1 MDVRSEVSPVAMP
14 VAESAL
20 TPQSAEAEEQDAS
33 SPSAPARSRLLP
45 RTVAALCRRE
55 AKKFVRDRSRLFGAL
70 AQPLAFWLLLGLGFQ
85 GTFQMPGGAGTGYLE
100 FLFPGIVALM
110 VLFTAIFSTI
120 SVVDER
126 REGFLQAAL
135 VAPVPRLGLALGNA
149 TGGTLLAGA
158 QAVLFLAAA
167 PLVGLP
173 VSLAGLAFAL
183 GVCLLAGLGF
193 TALGFA
199 IAWQMESTRGYH
211 AVMNVLLLPL
221 WILSGAPFPA
231 EGAAPVLRWVV
242 YANPVSYAVSG
253 LRQGLYGFGPA
264 TPGALATPGVC
275 LLVTAAFAGAMLLLA
290 ARQARRPLF

>member
-1 MDVRSEVSPVAMP
+1 MP
-14 VAESAL
+14 VAQRTRESGNTGERKQNPLASTSPRSLAL
-20 TPQSAEAEEQDAS
+20 TP
-33 SPSAPARSRLLP
+33 LP
-45 RTVAALCRRE
+45 RTVFALCRRE
-55 AKKFVRDRSRLFGAL
+55 AKKFMRDRSRLFGAL
-70 AQPLAFWLLLGLGFQ
+70 AQPVGFWLLLGLGFQ
-85 GTFQMPGGAGTGYLE
+85 GAFQMPGGPTGADTSYLE
-100 FLFPGIVALM
+100 FLFPGIVVLM

-135 VAPVPRLGLALGNA
+135 VAPVPRIGLALGNA
-149 TGGTLLAGA
+149 AGGTLLAAG

-173 VSLAGLAFAL
+173 VSLAGGVFAL
-183 GVCLLAGLGF
+183 AVCLLTGLGF

-211 AVMNVLLLPL
+211 TVMNVLLIPL
-221 WILSGAPFPA
+221 WLLSGAPFPV
-231 EGAAPVLRWVV
+231 EGAAPILRWIV

-253 LRQGLYGFGPA
+253 LRQALYGFGPA
-264 TPGALATPGVC
+264 AAPQALASPGVC
-275 LLVTAAFAGAMLLLA
+275 LSVTVVFAAAMLLLA

>member
-1 MDVRSEVSPVAMP
+1 MP
-14 VAESAL
+14 VTKPTRKRESG
-20 TPQSAEAEEQDAS
+20 TTEQKQS
-33 SPSAPARSRLLP
+33 PPAPPHSHAPTLP
-45 RTVAALCRRE
+45 RSVIALARRE
-55 AKKFVRDRSRLFGAL
+55 VKKFVRDRSRLFGAL
-70 AQPLAFWLLLGLGFQ
+70 AQPVLFWLLLGLGFQ
-85 GTFQMPGGAGTGYLE
+85 GAFRMPGSAAAETPYLE
-100 FLFPGIVALM
+100 FLFPGIVVLM

-149 TGGTLLAGA
+149 AGGTLLAAA

-173 VSLAGLAFAL
+173 VTFGGGAVAL
-183 GVCLLAGLGF
+183 FVCVLAGLGF

-199 IAWQMESTRGYH
+199 IAWRMESTRGYH

-221 WILSGAPFPA
+221 WLLSGAPFPA

-242 YANPVSYAVSG
+242 YANPVSYIVSA
-253 LRQGLYGFGPA
+253 LRQALYGFGPA
-264 TPGALATPGVC
+264 APEALASPAVC
-275 LLVTAAFAGAMLLLA
+275 LAVTTVFAAAMLLLA
-290 ARQARRPLF
+290 ARQARRPLFSG